1 MRFTPPATGRRF
13 ARLAAAGT
21 ALVVLG
27 GLAACAPATGT
38 EPDSTSS
45 ALSGEVVFADYGGP
59 TNESR
64 QVSFFDSF
72 NSDSGATVTSAVLE
86 DAILTDML
94 GGADGPYDLVQ
105 VSPDIILNNTEG
117 LAKRPDS
124 VPVNDTMPEST
135 QAYGVGGFVY
145 SIAQGWLTDT
155 FPDGGPQNWADFFDT
170 QKYPGKRAWPGS
182 AWNVDASYEIALLAD
197 GVAPDDLYPLDIP
210 RAEAKLDTIKDD
222 LVFYSSYAETQ
233 TLLTSGTAAIAVT
246 VSGQF
251 KSLMNQGVDVTI
263 QWNQAFPSPSMFVVP
278 ATAPDLDNA
287 WALGAWMADPE
298 RQKTF
303 VERTGY
309 GPSTSDV
316 FDLLDKDTIAQLP
329 NSPEHLKIAVNRS
342 DEYLAAHLEEM
353 INSYGA
359 WLTK

>member
-1 MRFTPPATGRRF
+1 MRFTPTATAR
-13 ARLAAAGT
+13 RLAAAGT

-27 GLAACAPATGT
+27 SLAACAPTATT
-38 EPDSTSS
+38 SDDSSK
-45 ALSGEVVFADYGGP
+45 LSGEVVFADYGGP

-64 QVSFFDSF
+64 QISFFDSF
-72 NSDSGATVTSAVLE
+72 NEESGATVTSAVLE

-94 GGADGPYDLVQ
+94 GGQDGPYDLVQ
-105 VSPDIILNNTEG
+105 VSADLVINSKDN

-124 VPVNDTMPEST
+124 VPVNDTMPEVT
-135 QAYGVGGFVY
+135 QDYGVGGFVY

-155 FPDGGPQNWADFFDT
+155 YADGGPQDWADFFDT
-170 QKYPGKRAWPGS
+170 TKYPGKRAWPGS

-197 GVAPDDLYPLDIP
+197 GVAPEDLYPLDIP

-222 LVFYSSYAETQ
+222 LVFYSSYSETQ
-233 TLLTSGTAAIAVT
+233 TLLTSGTVAIAVT

-251 KSLMNQGVDVTI
+251 KSLKNQGVDVTV
-263 QWNQAFPSPSMFVVP
+263 QWNQAFPSASMFVVP
-278 ATAPDLDNA
+278 ASAPDIDNA
-287 WALGAWMADPE
+287 WALGAWMAKPE
-298 RQKTF
+298 NQKVF

-309 GPSTSDV
+309 GPATSDV
-316 FDLLDKDTIAQLP
+316 FDLLDADTVADLP
-329 NSPEHLKIAVNRS
+329 NSEEHLAIAVNRS
-342 DEYLAAHLEEM
+342 DEYLAAHLNDM